1 MAITSYAELDAGG
14 LTGQVWYS
22 NEVNSYLVSIYYG
35 DRKLVVRVFGNGVDA
50 ENCLL
55 DFLEHPDW
63 TILKYS

>member
-1 MAITSYAELDAGG
+1 MAITSYVELDAGG

-22 NEVNSYLVSIYYG
+22 DVVNSYLVSIYQG
-35 DRKLVVRVFGNGVDA
+35 DRKLTVRVFGNGVDA

-55 DFLEHPDW
+55 DFLENPAW